1 MNFLGITSLL
11 TTPEAI
17 YGSILIFAM
26 TLFLL
31 CNLTIRMVTLLQS
44 SSVLCSHVGPFI
56 LNHLIYAQ
64 SNYHFLG
71 FGSISRSHFILT
83 TLYYIGT
90 GICNCIGV
98 HTIEDAGRRAAR
110 LSIVN
115 LIPMF
120 LGGGYEFGARLL
132 GISLRSYGFLHRLFA
147 SVVFLEATV
156 HVIIQAQTMTISLKD
171 QAQTYGVLVSLIT
184 RILLASIKLDPDSQ
198 YAFRS
203 SLPPTCQKASV

>member
-17 YGSILIFAM
+17 YGSVVSFAIL
-26 TLFLL
+26 LFLL
-31 CNLTIRMVTLLQS
+31 CNLIMHIVTFLLS
-44 SSVLCSHVGPFI
+44 SHVRPFI
-56 LNHLIYAQ
+56 LNHIIYAH
-64 SNYHFLG
+64 SYYHFIGL
-71 FGSISRSHFILT
+71 GSISRSRFILT

-98 HTIEDAGRRAAR
+98 HTIDDAAKRAAR

-147 SVVFLEATV
+147 SVAFLEATIHIV
-156 HVIIQAQTMTISLKD
+156 IQAQTRMISLN
-171 QAQTYGVLVSLIT
+171 QVQIYGIIVSINYQTFIS
-184 RILLASIKLDPDSQ
+184 
-198 YAFRS
+198 FF
-203 SLPPTCQKASV
+203 